1 MKPSKRMI
9 VLFLAP
15 ALLFYFVIFFYP
27 TLHTIYLSFLDVSSF
42 LGSDAVFRGLRN
54 YTELFRTPLF
64 QESFSNISKI
74 WLLGGLAIFG
84 LAFFFTVLLTSGIR
98 GKSFFRAVIY
108 LPNIISVVALTTM
121 WTQYIYSPRFGL
133 FKSLF
138 EALGLK
144 TFAAFQW
151 TTPDHLFAAMLI
163 AYVWGGVGWFMLIIL
178 AGVERIPFDLYEAA
192 RLDGAGLGQ
201 MFFSITLPLLRDVV
215 RITVVMWSITVIN
228 LFAFPR
234 TFTPVVQQTQ
244 TYTPAIYLY
253 DLAFGANVQSTAATD
268 IGKAAAAAVSLLI
281 LVIIAAGLIN
291 WVIKRDALEY

>member
-15 ALLFYFVIFFYP
+15 ALLFYFAIFFYP
-27 TLHTIYLSFLDVSSF
+27 TLHTLYLSFLDVSSF
-42 LGSDAVFRGLRN
+42 LGSDAAFRGLRN

-64 QESFSNISKI
+64 QESFINISKI
-74 WLLGGLAIFG
+74 WLLGGLGVFG
-84 LAFFFTVLLTSGIR
+84 LAFLFTVLLTSGIR

-133 FKSLF
+133 FKSFF

-144 TFAAFQW
+144 SLAAFQW
-151 TTPDHLFAAMLI
+151 TTPDHLFVSMLL

-201 MFFSITLPLLRDVV
+201 TFFQITLPLLRDVI

-281 LVIIAAGLIN
+281 LVIVAAALIN
-291 WVIKRDALEY
+291 WLIKRDALEY

>member
-1 MKPSKRMI
+1 MKPSKQMI

-27 TLHTIYLSFLDVSSF
+27 TLHTIYLSFLGVSSF

-64 QESFSNISKI
+64 QESFGNIAKI
-74 WLLGGLAIFG
+74 WLLGGLGIFG
-84 LAFFFTVLLTSGIR
+84 LAFLFTVLLTSGIR

-144 TFAAFQW
+144 ALAEFQW
-151 TTPDHLFAAMLI
+151 TTPDHLFPSMLI

-192 RLDGAGLGQ
+192 RLDGAGLAQ
-201 MFFSITLPLLRDVV
+201 TFFQITLPLLRDVI

-281 LVIIAAGLIN
+281 LVIIAAALIN
-291 WVIKRDALEY
+291 WLIKRDALEY